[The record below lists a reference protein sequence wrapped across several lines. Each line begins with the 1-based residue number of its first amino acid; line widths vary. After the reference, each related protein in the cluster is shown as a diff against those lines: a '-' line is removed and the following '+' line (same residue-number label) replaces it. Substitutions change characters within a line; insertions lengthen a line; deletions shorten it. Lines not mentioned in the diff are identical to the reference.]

1 MSTEYRF
8 EHSWSLPIG
17 RTELFDVLADVAGY
31 PSWWPQVRAV
41 ARVDDDTAH
50 VVVRSV
56 LPYSLDL
63 TLVRSVEDRAAG
75 VLEARIHGQLEGWSR
90 WSLTSTGS
98 STWLLYEQEV
108 AVRGR
113 LMRLGSRLARPAL
126 VGNHGAMM
134 RGGRDGLLDL
144 ARGRAS
150 AQARSSAGR

>member
-1 MSTEYRF
+1 
-8 EHSWSLPIG
+8 
-17 RTELFDVLADVAGY
+17 VLADVAGY

-41 ARVDDDTAH
+41 ARVDEDTAH
-50 VVVRSV
+50 VVVRSL

-113 LMRLGSRLARPAL
+113 LMTLGSRLARPVL

-144 ARGRAS
+144 ARARAS
-150 AQARSSAGR
+150 AQARSNAGR